1 MRLNNPPYNKHNN
14 TRGQLYRTTVKLP
27 DKWPYGKKT
36 KAQWIKAFE
45 EEAIRTNNP

>member
-1 MRLNNPPYNKHNN
+1 MRLNNPPYIKHNN

-27 DKWPYGKKT
+27 ETWPYGNKT

-45 EEAIRTNNP
+45 EEAKRTNNP